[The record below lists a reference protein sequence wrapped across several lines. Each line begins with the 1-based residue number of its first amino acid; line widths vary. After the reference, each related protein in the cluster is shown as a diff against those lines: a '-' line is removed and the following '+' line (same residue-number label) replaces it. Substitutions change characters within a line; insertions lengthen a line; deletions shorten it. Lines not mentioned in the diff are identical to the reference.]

1 MKSPTLV
8 GFFVFKMKGKF
19 DLTKYLSASI
29 LVSLIFLNC
38 ENSQKDDFIIK
49 EYDSIRDDG
58 SVKALIEIPAGTLE
72 KWEYN
77 KSTSDIELELINNKP
92 RIISYLCY
100 PANYGMIP
108 KTLLPKE
115 NGGDGDPLDV
125 IVIGPGEPRGSIVKC
140 KIIGVL
146 YLVDNLERDDKLI
159 AISNKSN
166 LENVNNIADLDNN
179 YNGISKILEIWFTNY
194 KKGEQIKSKGFGD
207 SISALNILKDSRKHY
222 FNRKLF

>member
-1 MKSPTLV
+1 MS
-8 GFFVFKMKGKF
+8 
-19 DLTKYLSASI
+19 
-29 LVSLIFLNC
+29 C
-38 ENSQKDDFIIK
+38 ENSPKEEFKIK
-49 EYDSIRDDG
+49 EHDSINDDG
-58 SVKALIEIPAGTLE
+58 NVNALIEIPAGTLE

-115 NGGDGDPLDV
+115 DGGDGDPLDV
-125 IVIGPGEPRGSIVKC
+125 IVIGPAEPRGSIVKC